1 MNNLTEIGKK
11 AKAASLQ
18 AARLSPEEIDS
29 ALKLIAGQL
38 IQNTDA
44 ILKENQK
51 DISKAK
57 ENGIRDVMIDRLLLT
72 EERIA
77 GIAEGIIQVS
87 SLKSP
92 IGGIRESQKLENG
105 LLVGKM
111 RVPMGVVAMIYES
124 RPNVTADAAS
134 LTLKTGNAVILR
146 GGKEAI
152 HSNIAIA
159 GVMRQTL
166 ASCGLNPDII
176 QMIEDTSR
184 ETATALMKLNGYV
197 DVLIPRGGAGL
208 IQSVVENATVNV
220 IETGVGNCH
229 IYVDQGC
236 DLDMAKKIVF
246 NAKTQRPS
254 VCNAAESLL
263 VHRQAAKAFLPLVK
277 AALEEKNVEIRGC
290 EKTREIISCVL
301 ATEEDYFKEYLDY
314 IISVKVVDSFDQAV
328 EHINRYSTHHSEAI
342 ITNDYQNAQR
352 FLNEVD
358 SAAVDVYKRQSCLY
372 SFLMFLPP

>member
-1 MNNLTEIGKK
+1 MC
-11 AKAASLQ
+11 
-18 AARLSPEEIDS
+18 
-29 ALKLIAGQL
+29 
-38 IQNTDA
+38 
-44 ILKENQK
+44 
-51 DISKAK
+51 
-57 ENGIRDVMIDRLLLT
+57 IRDR
-72 EERIA
+72 
-77 GIAEGIIQVS
+77 
-87 SLKSP
+87 SP

-290 EKTREIISCVL
+290 ERCV
-301 ATEEDYFKEYLDY
+301 
-314 IISVKVVDSFDQAV
+314 
-328 EHINRYSTHHSEAI
+328 
-342 ITNDYQNAQR
+342 
-352 FLNEVD
+352 
-358 SAAVDVYKRQSCLY
+358 
-372 SFLMFLPP
+372 